1 MAGATS
7 PALPLASRAASKAT
21 AGAEMSRRAR
31 IAAILALIGLLVLV
45 WEAAKWIG
53 GDPWR
58 LHGTVLGIRIDY
70 EHFPPLKWR
79 IATDLALPHVWS
91 IVGTFFLPAQRNG
104 PLLAEVLFGNALFTF
119 GEALVGFVFGAL
131 LGLGLGIVFANA
143 RTVERAFVPY
153 VVASQ
158 TVPIVAIAPL
168 VVIFLPIGWLAVAVI
183 AAYLTF
189 FPVTMGALRGLK
201 SADPRA
207 VELMRSYAASPRQV
221 LWKLRLPAALPY
233 LFTAFRIAASA
244 SVVGAIIGELP
255 SGIPY
260 GLGSSIL
267 NFKQYY
273 VSGPEKLWATI
284 IVAALLGLVFV
295 GLVRLAESLITRG
308 RYRTTGRDPR

>member
-1 MAGATS
+1 MAGVRAPDTTLGR
-7 PALPLASRAASKAT
+7 PAKA
-21 AGAEMSRRAR
+21 
-31 IAAILALIGLLVLV
+31 LALLGLFVALFVI
-45 WEAAKWIG
+45 WEGAKWIG

-58 LHGTVLGIRIDY
+58 LHGNVLGIQVDY
-70 EHFPPLKWR
+70 EHFPPLKFK

-91 IVGTFFLPAQRNG
+91 ILGAFVQPAQRNG
-104 PLLAEVLFGNALFTF
+104 PLLGQVLLGNAAFTF
-119 GEALVGFVFGAL
+119 GEALVGFAIGAT
-131 LGLGLGIVFANA
+131 LGLALGIVFSQS
-143 RTVERAFVPY
+143 RTAERAFVPY

-168 VVIFLPIGWLAVAVI
+168 VVIFLPVGWLAVAII

-189 FPVTMGALRGLK
+189 FPVTMGALRGLR

-207 VELMRSYAASPRQV
+207 VELMRSYAASSRQI
-221 LWKLRLPAALPY
+221 LWKLRLPAATPY
-233 LFTAFRIAASA
+233 LFTSFRIAASA

-273 VSGPEKLWATI
+273 VSGPERLWATI
-284 IVAALLGLVFV
+284 IVAAAIGLVFV
-295 GLVRLAESLITRG
+295 GLVRLAESLVTRG
-308 RYRTTGRDPR
+308 RRRPIDR

>member
-1 MAGATS
+1 MTSAAATLAGVRGPDTALGR
-7 PALPLASRAASKAT
+7 PAKAV
-21 AGAEMSRRAR
+21 
-31 IAAILALIGLLVLV
+31 ALLGLFVALFLV
-45 WEAAKWIG
+45 WEGAKWLG

-58 LHGTVLGIRIDY
+58 LHGSVLGIQIDY
-70 EHFPPLKWR
+70 EHVPPLKFK

-91 IVGTFFLPAQRNG
+91 ILGAFVQPAQRNG
-104 PLLAEVLFGNALFTF
+104 PPLGQVLLGNAAFTF
-119 GEALVGFVFGAL
+119 GEALVGFAIGAA
-131 LGLGLGIVFANA
+131 LGLTLGVVFSQS
-143 RTVERAFVPY
+143 RTAERAFVPY

-168 VVIFLPIGWLAVAVI
+168 VVIFLPVGWLAVAII

-189 FPVTMGALRGLK
+189 FPVTMGALRGLR
-201 SADPRA
+201 SADPWA
-207 VELMRSYAASPRQV
+207 VELMRSYASSSRQI

-233 LFTAFRIAASA
+233 LFTSFRIAASA

-273 VSGPEKLWATI
+273 VSGPERLWATI
-284 IVAALLGLVFV
+284 IVAAMVGLIFV
-295 GLVRLAESLITRG
+295 GLVRLAESLVSRG
-308 RYRTTGRDPR
+308 RYRTIET

>member
-1 MAGATS
+1 MV
-7 PALPLASRAASKAT
+7 
-21 AGAEMSRRAR
+21 
-31 IAAILALIGLLVLV
+31 GLLVGFLLV
-45 WEAAKWIG
+45 WEGAKWIG

-58 LHGTVLGIRIDY
+58 LHGSLLGIPIDY
-70 EHFPPLKWR
+70 EHFPPLQWR

-91 IVGTFFLPAQRNG
+91 IVGTFAEPAQRNG
-104 PLLAEVLFGNALFTF
+104 PPLGQVLLGNALFTL
-119 GEALVGFVFGAL
+119 GEAVVGFAIGAT
-131 LGLGLGIVFANA
+131 LGLALGIFFTQSRMA
-143 RTVERAFVPY
+143 ERAFVPY

-168 VVIFLPIGWLAVAVI
+168 VVIFLPVGWLAVAFI

-189 FPVTMGALRGLK
+189 FPVTMGALRGLR

-207 VELMRSYAASPRQV
+207 VELMRSYASSPRQI
-221 LWKLRLPAALPY
+221 LWKLRLPASTPY
-233 LFTAFRIAASA
+233 LFAAFKIAASA

-273 VSGPEKLWATI
+273 ISGPEKLWATI

-295 GLVRLAESLITRG
+295 GLVRAAELWFSRG
-308 RYRTTGRDPR
+308 RYRTLET

>member
-1 MAGATS
+1 MTSAAATLAGVRGPDTRLGR
-7 PALPLASRAASKAT
+7 PAKT
-21 AGAEMSRRAR
+21 V
-31 IAAILALIGLLVLV
+31 ALLGLFVALFLV
-45 WEAAKWIG
+45 WEGAKWLG

-58 LHGTVLGIRIDY
+58 LHGSLLGIQVDY
-70 EHFPPLKWR
+70 EHVPPLKFK

-91 IVGTFFLPAQRNG
+91 ILGAFVQPAQRNG
-104 PLLAEVLFGNALFTF
+104 PPLGQLLIGNAAFTF
-119 GEALVGFVFGAL
+119 GEALVGFAIGATLGLL
-131 LGLGLGIVFANA
+131 LGVVFSQS
-143 RTVERAFVPY
+143 RTAERAFVPY

-168 VVIFLPIGWLAVAVI
+168 VVIFLPVGWLAVAII

-189 FPVTMGALRGLK
+189 FPVTMGALRGLR

-207 VELMRSYAASPRQV
+207 VELMRSYASSSRQI

-233 LFTAFRIAASA
+233 LFTSFRIAASA

-273 VSGPEKLWATI
+273 VSGPERLWATI
-284 IVAALLGLVFV
+284 IVAAMVGLTFV
-295 GLVRLAESLITRG
+295 GLVRLAEALVSRG
-308 RYRTTGRDPR
+308 RYRTIET

>member
-1 MAGATS
+1 MLLVVLGALWGLWEAFRAIWVATGWTWPFAVDDTTMPHIHAVLAQLAS
-7 PALPLASRAASKAT
+7 SPQVGGPALGT
-21 AGAEMSRRAR
+21 
-31 IAAILALIGLLVLV
+31 ILWHA
-45 WEAAKWIG
+45 
-53 GDPWR
+53 
-58 LHGTVLGIRIDY
+58 
-70 EHFPPLKWR
+70 
-79 IATDLALPHVWS
+79 
-91 IVGTFFLPAQRNG
+91 
-104 PLLAEVLFGNALFTF
+104 ALFTAKEAALGF
-119 GEALVGFVFGAL
+119 ALGALVGFAIGAT
-131 LGLGLGIVFANA
+131 LGLALGIAFTQS
-143 RTVERAFVPY
+143 RTAERAFVPY

-168 VVIFLPIGWLAVAVI
+168 VGIFLPVGWLAVAII

-189 FPVTMGALRGLK
+189 FPVTMGALRGLR

-207 VELMRSYAASPRQV
+207 VELMRSYAGSSRQI

-233 LFTAFRIAASA
+233 LFASLRIAASA

-273 VSGPEKLWATI
+273 VSGPSKLWATI

-295 GLVRLAESLITRG
+295 GLVRAAEALISRG
-308 RYRTTGRDPR
+308 RYRRIDT

>member
-1 MAGATS
+1 MAIPAAPTLALSNAGRAS
-7 PALPLASRAASKAT
+7 PTAL
-21 AGAEMSRRAR
+21 SRRAR
-31 IAAILALIGLLVLV
+31 ILAILGLFIGLLVV
-45 WEAAKWIG
+45 WEGAKWLG

-58 LHGTVLGIRIDY
+58 LHGVVLGVPIDY

-79 IATDLALPHVWS
+79 ITTDLALPHVWE
-91 IVGTFFLPAQRNG
+91 IAGAFVQPAQRNG
-104 PLLAEVLFGNALFTF
+104 PLLIQVLLGNAVFTF
-119 GEALVGFVFGAL
+119 GEALVGFAIGAT
-131 LGLGLGIVFANA
+131 LGLILGIAFTQS
-143 RTVERAFVPY
+143 RTAERAFVPY

-168 VVIFLPIGWLAVAVI
+168 VVIFLPVGWLAVAII

-189 FPVTMGALRGLK
+189 FPVTMGALRGLR

-207 VELMRSYAASPRQV
+207 VELMRSYAVSPRQI
-221 LWKLRLPAALPY
+221 LWKLRLPSALPY
-233 LFTAFRIAASA
+233 LFASLRIAASA

-273 VSGPEKLWATI
+273 VSGPSKLWATI
-284 IVAALLGLVFV
+284 IVAAMLGLVFV
-295 GLVRLAESLITRG
+295 GLVRAVEALVTRG
-308 RYRTTGRDPR
+308 RYRRIET

>member
-1 MAGATS
+1 MTS
-7 PALPLASRAASKAT
+7 AT
-21 AGAEMSRRAR
+21 ALTRGSAGGRREAAATASVTR
-31 IAAILALIGLLVLV
+31 RRTRVFAILALFAALLVV
-45 WEAAKWIG
+45 WETAKWIG

-58 LHGTVLGIRIDY
+58 IHAHTPALQIDY
-70 EHFPPLKWR
+70 EPSPPLKRR
-79 IATDLALPHVWS
+79 IATDLALPHVWT
-91 IVGTFFLPAQRNG
+91 IAGTFFEPAQRNG
-104 PLLAEVLFGNALFTF
+104 PLLAEVLFGNAIFTF
-119 GEALVGFVFGAL
+119 GEAFAGFVMGAA
-131 LGLGLGIVFANA
+131 LGLGLGIVFAQF
-143 RTVERAFVPY
+143 RTAERALVPY

-189 FPVTMGALRGLK
+189 FPVTMGALRGLR

-207 VELMRSYAASPRQV
+207 VELMRSYAASRFQV
-221 LWKLRLPAALPY
+221 LRKLSLPAAVPY
-233 LFTAFRIAASA
+233 LFASFRIAASA

-295 GLVRLAESLITRG
+295 GLVRAAEAIVRG
-308 RYRTTGRDPR
+308 G

>member
-1 MAGATS
+1 MAIPAAPTL
-7 PALPLASRAASKAT
+7 ALPKAVQPVPT
-21 AGAEMSRRAR
+21 ALGRRAR
-31 IAAILALIGLLVLV
+31 ILAILGLFIGLLLV
-45 WEAAKWIG
+45 WEGAKWVG

-58 LHGTVLGIRIDY
+58 VHGVVLGVPIDY

-79 IATDLALPHVWS
+79 ITTDLALPHVWD
-91 IVGTFFLPAQRNG
+91 IAGAFVQPAQRNG
-104 PLLAEVLFGNALFTF
+104 PPLGQVLLGNAVFTF
-119 GEALVGFVFGAL
+119 GEALVGFAIGAT
-131 LGLGLGIVFANA
+131 LGLILGIAFTQS
-143 RTVERAFVPY
+143 RTAERAFVPY

-168 VVIFLPIGWLAVAVI
+168 VVIFLPVGWLAVAII

-189 FPVTMGALRGLK
+189 FPVTMGALRGLR

-207 VELMRSYAASPRQV
+207 VELMRSYAGSPRQI
-221 LWKLRLPAALPY
+221 LWKLRLPSALPY
-233 LFTAFRIAASA
+233 LFASLRIAASA

-273 VSGPEKLWATI
+273 VSGPSKLWATI
-284 IVAALLGLVFV
+284 IVAAMLGLVFV
-295 GLVRLAESLITRG
+295 GLVRAVEALVTRG
-308 RYRTTGRDPR
+308 RYRRIET

>member
-1 MAGATS
+1 MAI
-7 PALPLASRAASKAT
+7 RAASLT
-21 AGAEMSRRAR
+21 TVGRAGASTPRALGRGRR
-31 IAAILALIGLLVLV
+31 IAAILGLLVLLLVV
-45 WEAAKWIG
+45 WEGAKWLG

-58 LHGTVLGIRIDY
+58 LHGTVAGIRIDY
-70 EHFPPLKWR
+70 EHFPPFKWK
-79 IATDLALPHVWS
+79 IATDLALPHVWD
-91 IVGTFFLPAQRNG
+91 IAAAFVQPAQRNG
-104 PLLAEVLFGNALFTF
+104 PPLGQVLLGNAFFTF
-119 GEALVGFVFGAL
+119 GESLVGFAIGATLGLL
-131 LGLGLGIVFANA
+131 LGIAFTQS
-143 RTVERAFVPY
+143 RTAERAFVPY

-168 VVIFLPIGWLAVAVI
+168 VVIFLPVGWLAGAII

-189 FPVTMGALRGLK
+189 VPVTMGALRGLR

-207 VELMRSYAASPRQV
+207 VELMRSYAVSPRQL

-233 LFTAFRIAASA
+233 LFASLRIAASA

-273 VSGPEKLWATI
+273 VSGPSKLWATI
-284 IVAALLGLVFV
+284 IVAAALGLVFV
-295 GLVRLAESLITRG
+295 GLVRGAEALLTRG
-308 RYRTTGRDPR
+308 RYRRIET

>member
-1 MAGATS
+1 MTSAAATLAGVRGPDTGLGR
-7 PALPLASRAASKAT
+7 PAKAVALLGLFAALFV
-21 AGAEMSRRAR
+21 
-31 IAAILALIGLLVLV
+31 I
-45 WEAAKWIG
+45 WEGAKWLG

-58 LHGTVLGIRIDY
+58 LHGSVLGIQVDY
-70 EHFPPLKWR
+70 EHVPPLKFK

-91 IVGTFFLPAQRNG
+91 ILGAFVQPAQRNG
-104 PLLAEVLFGNALFTF
+104 PPLGQVLLGNAAFTF
-119 GEALVGFVFGAL
+119 GEALVGFAIGATLGLL
-131 LGLGLGIVFANA
+131 LGVVFSQS
-143 RTVERAFVPY
+143 RTAERAFVPY

-168 VVIFLPIGWLAVAVI
+168 VVIFLPVGWLAVAII

-189 FPVTMGALRGLK
+189 FPVTMGALRGLR

-207 VELMRSYAASPRQV
+207 VELMRSYASSSRQI

-233 LFTAFRIAASA
+233 LFTSFRIAASA

-273 VSGPEKLWATI
+273 VSGPERLWATI
-284 IVAALLGLVFV
+284 IVAAMVGLVFV
-295 GLVRLAESLITRG
+295 GLVRLAESLVSRG
-308 RYRTTGRDPR
+308 RYRAIET

>member
-1 MAGATS
+1 VAIPAAPTLALSNAGRAS
-7 PALPLASRAASKAT
+7 PTAL
-21 AGAEMSRRAR
+21 SRRAR
-31 IAAILALIGLLVLV
+31 ILAILGLFIGLLVV
-45 WEAAKWIG
+45 WEGAKWLG

-58 LHGTVLGIRIDY
+58 LHGVVLGVPIDY

-79 IATDLALPHVWS
+79 ITTDLALPHVWE
-91 IVGTFFLPAQRNG
+91 IAGAFVQPAQRNG
-104 PLLAEVLFGNALFTF
+104 PLLIQVLLGNAVFTF
-119 GEALVGFVFGAL
+119 GEALVGFAIGAT
-131 LGLGLGIVFANA
+131 LGLILGIAFTQS
-143 RTVERAFVPY
+143 RTAERAFVPY

-168 VVIFLPIGWLAVAVI
+168 VVIFLPVGWLAVAII

-189 FPVTMGALRGLK
+189 FPVTMGALRGLR

-207 VELMRSYAASPRQV
+207 VELMRSYAVSPRQI
-221 LWKLRLPAALPY
+221 LWKLRLPSALPY
-233 LFTAFRIAASA
+233 LFASLRIAASA

-273 VSGPEKLWATI
+273 VSGPSKLWATI
-284 IVAALLGLVFV
+284 IVAAMLGLVFV
-295 GLVRLAESLITRG
+295 GLVRAVEALVTRG
-308 RYRTTGRDPR
+308 RYRRIET

>member
-1 MAGATS
+1 MTATTLVRDAAAAGPRDSAT
-7 PALPLASRAASKAT
+7 PI
-21 AGAEMSRRAR
+21 AGLSRRKRAV
-31 IAAILALIGLLVLV
+31 AIVVLFLGILLV
-45 WEAAKWIG
+45 WEVAKWLG

-58 LHGTVLGIRIDY
+58 IHASILGIPIDY
-70 EHFPPLKWR
+70 EHFPPFKWR
-79 IATDLALPHVWS
+79 IATDLSLPHVWL
-91 IVGTFFLPAQRNG
+91 IAGTFFEPAQRNG
-104 PLLAEVLFGNALFTF
+104 PPLAQVLFGNALFTL
-119 GEALVGFVFGAL
+119 GEAFAGFVMGAA
-131 LGLGLGIVFANA
+131 LGLGLGIVFAQW
-143 RTVERAFVPY
+143 RTAERAFVPY

-189 FPVTMGALRGLK
+189 FPVTMGALRGLR
-201 SADPRA
+201 SADPRS
-207 VELMRSYAASPRQV
+207 VELMRSYAASRAEV
-221 LWKLRLPAALPY
+221 LRKLSLPAAVPY
-233 LFTAFRIAASA
+233 LFSSFRIAASA

-284 IVAALLGLVFV
+284 IVAAALGLIVV
-295 GLVRLAESLITRG
+295 GIVRLAEALVRG
-308 RYRTTGRDPR
+308 RGVRGLGR

>member
-1 MAGATS
+1 VATQ
-7 PALPLASRAASKAT
+7 AT
-21 AGAEMSRRAR
+21 ASVALRSSERTAPAALGRRTR
-31 IAAILALIGLLVLV
+31 LLAILGLLVLLLVV
-45 WEAAKWIG
+45 WEGAKWIG

-58 LHGTVLGIRIDY
+58 LHGSVLGVRIDY

-79 IATDLALPHVWS
+79 IATDLALPHVWD
-91 IVGTFFLPAQRNG
+91 IVGAFAQPAQRNG
-104 PLLAEVLFGNALFTF
+104 PPLGQVLLGNAVFTF
-119 GEALVGFVFGAL
+119 GEALVGFAIGAT
-131 LGLGLGIVFANA
+131 LGLALGIAFTQS
-143 RTVERAFVPY
+143 RTAERAFVPY

-168 VVIFLPIGWLAVAVI
+168 VVIFLPVGWLAVAII

-189 FPVTMGALRGLK
+189 FPVTMGALRGLR

-207 VELMRSYAASPRQV
+207 VELMRSYAGSPRQI

-233 LFTAFRIAASA
+233 LFASLRIAASA

-273 VSGPEKLWATI
+273 VSGPSKLWATI

-295 GLVRLAESLITRG
+295 GLVRAAEALISRG
-308 RYRTTGRDPR
+308 RYRRIDT

>member
-1 MAGATS
+1 MTSAAATLAGVRGPDTGLGR
-7 PALPLASRAASKAT
+7 PAKVV
-21 AGAEMSRRAR
+21 
-31 IAAILALIGLLVLV
+31 ALLGLFVALFLV
-45 WEAAKWIG
+45 WEGAKWLG

-58 LHGTVLGIRIDY
+58 LHGSVLGIQVDY
-70 EHFPPLKWR
+70 EHVPPLKFK

-91 IVGTFFLPAQRNG
+91 ILGAFVQPAQRNG
-104 PLLAEVLFGNALFTF
+104 PPLGQVLIGNAAFTF
-119 GEALVGFVFGAL
+119 GEALVGFTIGAT
-131 LGLGLGIVFANA
+131 LGLALGVVFSQS
-143 RTVERAFVPY
+143 RTAERAFVPY

-168 VVIFLPIGWLAVAVI
+168 VVIFLPVGWLAVAII

-189 FPVTMGALRGLK
+189 FPVTMGALRGLR

-207 VELMRSYAASPRQV
+207 VELMRSYASSSRQI

-233 LFTAFRIAASA
+233 LFTSFRIAASA

-273 VSGPEKLWATI
+273 VSGPERLWATI
-284 IVAALLGLVFV
+284 IVAAMVGLVFV
-295 GLVRLAESLITRG
+295 GLVRLAESLVSRG
-308 RYRTTGRDPR
+308 RYRAIET